1 MRPIVLIG
9 SILRKLDKLL
19 LGRFHIRSSKE
30 MEYRFAQEIQREM
43 SFLFDEHGGVIV
55 PDETIKYPRPFDYA
69 SVVVAL
75 DDSRFRFFRGRG
87 DLRAWVAPKYAP
99 SDWEDLPLVL
109 SLLDDSERSESRP
122 FLFWNDLARVLRPR
136 MARLKEALSESN
148 YSELRVRLSDVRER
162 ERAITRQW
170 EKEINRGLYPDR

>member
-55 PDETIKYPRPFDYA
+55 PDETIKYPRGPSTTQVLLLLSMTRG
-69 SVVVAL
+69 SVFFAGVA
-75 DDSRFRFFRGRG
+75 
-87 DLRAWVAPKYAP
+87 
-99 SDWEDLPLVL
+99 
-109 SLLDDSERSESRP
+109 
-122 FLFWNDLARVLRPR
+122 
-136 MARLKEALSESN
+136 
-148 YSELRVRLSDVRER
+148 
-162 ERAITRQW
+162 I
-170 EKEINRGLYPDR
+170 